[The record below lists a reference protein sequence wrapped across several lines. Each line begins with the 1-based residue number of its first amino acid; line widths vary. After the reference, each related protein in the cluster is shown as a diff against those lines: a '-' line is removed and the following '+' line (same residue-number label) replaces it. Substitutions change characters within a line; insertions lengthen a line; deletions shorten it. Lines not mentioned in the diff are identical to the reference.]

1 MTIVL
6 GRISLVME
14 FVKVVIIIL
23 EGLSLKMPLVVV
35 GETLTSFL
43 LEVDKHVTCEKKHGS
58 RNNKVSYLLN
68 SLSGITVTGPTTGLG
83 R

>member
-6 GRISLVME
+6 GRVSLVME
-14 FVKVVIIIL
+14 FVKAVIIIL

-43 LEVDKHVTCEKKHGS
+43 LEVDKHVTCEKNMVVG
-58 RNNKVSYLLN
+58 
-68 SLSGITVTGPTTGLG
+68 TTKCHTY
-83 R
+83 